1 LLKERAINSFNLWSS
16 LGKPRAGSMFD
27 DMIRDKLRYKLAIK
41 DKMVANANEFSDSL
55 NDALTA
61 E

>member
-1 LLKERAINSFNLWSS
+1 
-16 LGKPRAGSMFD
+16 MFD